1 MATYYWIEEDK
12 YKEYM
17 SANTFSRPVLWNV
30 DDTIKK
36 MKEKIEKVHKAFH
49 SEDSLTEKTYLV
61 ATNLN
66 RDRVDRPFRRYMYTR
81 DKKINLIDKDYFV

>member
-36 MKEKIEKVHKAFH
+36 MKEKIENVHKAFH
-49 SEDSLTEKTYLV
+49 SEDSLTGTTYLV
-61 ATNLN
+61 STGLN
-66 RDRVDRPFRRYMYTR
+66 RERVATPFRRYVYTR
-81 DKKINLIDKDYFV
+81 DKKIKLIDKHYIV